1 LEEKM
6 SEKDNDRAAEEIAE
20 ALKPPRCPKCGSE
33 IHHLHYCAYEL
44 TGAEFRVFDTNTEYS
59 NWDTFGDIK
68 GDPDYDCPECGETLF
83 HSEEEAEKFL
93 RGEKDDIIL
102 ACLKAIENGNC
113 SSCDVCPIGKELF
126 SRIPPE
132 DRERAIKE
140 HRFGVGADEV
150 ALFGGI

>member
-1 LEEKM
+1 LGNIKIAWEVALFGGLNMDYE
-6 SEKDNDRAAEEIAE
+6 DYADANDD
-20 ALKPPRCPKCGSE
+20 
-33 IHHLHYCAYEL
+33 
-44 TGAEFRVFDTNTEYS
+44 V
-59 NWDTFGDIK
+59 
-68 GDPDYDCPECGETLF
+68 
-83 HSEEEAEKFL
+83 
-93 RGEKDDIIL
+93 IL